1 MLKKIAGI
9 LLFIF
14 IFAIITFGTI
24 KKYAPVKKIP
34 TSETRFEE
42 TKEHRETDSILSDDT
57 TSEMNYYVKL
67 GKREFEVLSAHISKE
82 CSFSDMPV
90 FDKDTVLFENG
101 SLTSAHSFLYLTLKL
116 INNTDE
122 EEEASINNCPVAAWQ
137 GEEKSNNIYP
147 YMLAGKTGV
156 QGVTYFHV
164 MVAPHTEETVEILYI
179 IEDTYLDESY
189 DLKLCIDPSGH
200 EGLVLNMKTSEET
213 EIPYDW
219 SKDVAYIILNEL
231 MKEGIQ

>member
-1 MLKKIAGI
+1 MLKKMAGV

-14 IFAIITFGTI
+14 IFTIITLGTI
-24 KKYAPVKKIP
+24 KKYTPAKKNSVP
-34 TSETRFEE
+34 EASSEE
-42 TKEHRETDSILSDDT
+42 TNEYTETDSISEDNT
-57 TSEMNYYVKL
+57 TQKINYYAKL
-67 GKREFEVLSAHISKE
+67 GKREFEVLSANISKE
-82 CSFSDMPV
+82 CSFSNMPP
-90 FDKDTVLFENG
+90 FNKDTILFENG
-101 SLTSAHSFLYLTLKL
+101 RLTSAHSFLYLTLKL

-122 EEEASINNCPVAAWQ
+122 EEEASINNCHIAAWQ

-147 YMLAGKTGV
+147 YMLAGKTGE
-156 QGVTYFHV
+156 QSVTYFHV
-164 MVAPHTEETVEILYI
+164 MVAPHTEETVEVLYI
-179 IEDTYLDESY
+179 IEDTYLDNPY

-200 EGLVLNMKTSEET
+200 EGLVLNMKTSEGV